1 MYARKPLLGRPGH
14 SRCLQGWALWER
26 SARGGR
32 ALSRSI
38 ASDRPVARCQ
48 GVDTGR
54 GRWNA
59 SAELMTNAQ
68 PGARSRSCN
77 GASKILWDLRL
88 EKTAD
93 AQPRDGAGIYSRSW
107 ALHSPVLVLRE
118 GKNVEATRFC
128 VVWGC
133 REAVARVGVGTGVW
147 GACQSVLVRET

>member
-1 MYARKPLLGRPGH
+1 
-14 SRCLQGWALWER
+14 
-26 SARGGR
+26 
-32 ALSRSI
+32 
-38 ASDRPVARCQ
+38 
-48 GVDTGR
+48 
-54 GRWNA
+54 
-59 SAELMTNAQ
+59 MTNAQ

-118 GKNVEATRFC
+118 GKAVEATILC
-128 VVWGC
+128 GVVWGGC